1 MILGIDSSAI
11 SAGCALMDDS
21 GRIIAEQFLNTRHT
35 HSQTLLPMVESMMKC
50 AGVSVADLDL
60 AAVTVGPGSF
70 TGLRIGVS
78 TVKGLCF
85 GAGKRCVPVSSLEA
99 AAYNFPGIDGTIV
112 CCMDA
117 RCGQVYNALF
127 KSEGGIITRLCGDR
141 AIRLEELAADLN
153 AASGRIILAGDGA
166 ELVAEFTE
174 QRYELAPYP
183 LRYQRGSGV
192 CLAAQGKESV
202 DPAALM
208 PSYLRLPQAERER
221 LAREGKA
228 AEQLVRH

>member
-21 GRIIAEQFLNTRHT
+21 GRIIAEQFLNTKHT
-35 HSQTLLPMVESMMKC
+35 HSQTLLPMIESMMKC
-50 AGVSVADLDL
+50 AGVTISDLDA

-78 TVKGLCF
+78 TVKGMCY
-85 GAGKRCVPVSSLEA
+85 GAGKKCVPVSSLEA
-99 AAYNFPGIDGTIV
+99 IAYNFPGVDGTIV

-117 RCGQVYNALF
+117 RCGQVYNAVF
-127 KSEGGIITRLCGDR
+127 RSEGGVITRLCADR
-141 AIRLEELAADLN
+141 AIRLEELAKELEAM
-153 AASGRIILAGDGA
+153 SGRIILAGDGA
-166 ELVAEFTE
+166 ELAHKSTE
-174 QRYELAPYP
+174 GKYELAPYP
-183 LRYQRGSGV
+183 LRFQRGSGV
-192 CLAAQGKESV
+192 CFAAQGRELI

-221 LAREGKA
+221 LAREGKPVT
-228 AEQLVRH
+228 E

>member
-11 SAGCALMDDS
+11 TAGCALMDDS
-21 GRIIAEQFLNTRHT
+21 GKVIAEQFLNTKHT
-35 HSQTLLPMVESMMKC
+35 HSQTLLPMIESMLKC
-50 AGVSVADLDL
+50 AGVAVSELDA

-78 TVKGLCF
+78 TVKGMCY

-99 AAYNFPGIDGTIV
+99 IAYNFPGIDGTIV

-117 RCGQVYNALF
+117 RCGQVYNAIF
-127 KSEGGIITRLCGDR
+127 RSEGGVITRMCADR
-141 AIRLEELAADLN
+141 AIRLEELARELDGM
-153 AASGRIILAGDGA
+153 SGRIILAGDGA
-166 ELVAEFTE
+166 ELAHKSTE
-174 QRYELAPYP
+174 GKYELAPYP
-183 LRYQRGSGV
+183 LRFQRGSGV
-192 CLAAQGKESV
+192 CLAARGREQI

-221 LAREGKA
+221 LARDGKPVT
-228 AEQLVRH
+228 E

>member
-21 GRIIAEQFLNTRHT
+21 GRIIAEQFLNTKHT
-35 HSQTLLPMVESMMKC
+35 HSQTLLPMIESMMKC
-50 AGVSVADLDL
+50 AGVSIADLDA

-78 TVKGLCF
+78 TVKGMCY
-85 GAGKRCVPVSSLEA
+85 GAGKKCVPVSSLEA
-99 AAYNFPGIDGTIV
+99 IAYNFPGIDGTIV

-117 RCGQVYNALF
+117 RCGQVYNAVF
-127 KSEGGIITRLCGDR
+127 RSEGGVITRLCDDR
-141 AIRLEELAADLN
+141 AIRLEELAKELETM
-153 AASGRIILAGDGA
+153 SGRMILAGDGA
-166 ELVAEFTE
+166 ELAHKSIGEK
-174 QRYELAPYP
+174 YELAPYP
-183 LRYQRGSGV
+183 LRFQRGSGV
-192 CLAAQGKESV
+192 CLAAQGRALI

-221 LAREGKA
+221 LAREGRPVT
-228 AEQLVRH
+228 E

>member
-21 GRIIAEQFLNTRHT
+21 GRIIAEQFLNTKHT

-50 AGVSVADLDL
+50 AGVTIADIDA

-78 TVKGLCF
+78 TVKGMCF
-85 GAGKRCVPVSSLEA
+85 GAGKKCVPISSLEA
-99 AAYNFPGIDGTIV
+99 IAYNFPGTDGTIV

-117 RCGQVYNALF
+117 RCGQVYNAIF
-127 KSEGGIITRLCGDR
+127 SSKGGKITRLCSDR
-141 AIRLEELAADLN
+141 AIKLEQLGEELSGM
-153 AASGRIILAGDGA
+153 SGRLILAGDGA
-166 ELVAEFTE
+166 EIAYNFLE
-174 QRYELAPYP
+174 RKYELAPYP

-192 CLAAQGKESV
+192 CIAAQGKEQI

-221 LAREGKA
+221 LAREGKPVQ
-228 AEQLVRH
+228 E

>member
-1 MILGIDSSAI
+1 MILGIDSSAV

-21 GRIIAEQFLNTRHT
+21 GKVIAEQFLNTKHT

-50 AGVSVADLDL
+50 AGVTIADIDA

-78 TVKGLCF
+78 TVKGMCF
-85 GAGKRCVPVSSLEA
+85 GAGKKCVPVSSLEA
-99 AAYNFPGIDGTIV
+99 IAYNFPGIDGTIV

-117 RCGQVYNALF
+117 RCGQVYNAVF
-127 KSEGGIITRLCGDR
+127 SSEGGKITRQCADR
-141 AIRLEELAADLN
+141 AIKLEQLREELSGM
-153 AASGRIILAGDGA
+153 SGRLILAGDGA
-166 ELVAEFTE
+166 ELAHRFLEE
-174 QRYELAPYP
+174 KYELAPYP

-192 CLAAQGKESV
+192 CLAAQGRELIE
-202 DPAALM
+202 PAALM

-221 LAREGKA
+221 LAREGKP
-228 AEQLVRH
+228 VRE

>member
-35 HSQTLLPMVESMMKC
+35 HSQTLLPMIESMMKC
-50 AGVSVADLDL
+50 AGVSISDLDA

-78 TVKGLCF
+78 TVKGMCY
-85 GAGKRCVPVSSLEA
+85 GAGKGCIPVSSLEA
-99 AAYNFPGIDGTIV
+99 AAYNFIGIDGTIV

-117 RCGQVYNALF
+117 RCGQVYNAVF
-127 KSEGGIITRLCGDR
+127 SSGGGAVTRLCADR
-141 AIRLEELAADLN
+141 AIRLEQLSEELRQI
-153 AASGRIILAGDGA
+153 SGRVILAGDGA
-166 ELVAEFTE
+166 EIAHSFTE
-174 QRYELAPYP
+174 QKYELAPYP

-192 CLAAQGKESV
+192 CLAALGKQPVEPS
-202 DPAALM
+202 ALM

-221 LAREGKA
+221 LAREGKPT
-228 AEQLVRH
+228 E